1 MNPCVFVSHCGHG
14 SLTNREGERGTSIV
28 KHLWHTS
35 HSPTAH
41 CILCLTYDS
50 HKLHKEDVSGQSY
63 QRGTQKDSWLTQGL
77 TAICSQRSTWT
88 QICPDSKVHALATM
102 SHCFSWKKPKW
113 DMGQWANQVPFLSTY
128 AMPGPVLHI
137 LQTSSG
143 LILIRTFC
151 FTVKETTATHK
162 VQFAQDDTT
171 NNEQNPDSPPE
182 LLNSVTPSAL
192 HLRLIPQLLE
202 HLSLLPCV
210 MTCLRSW
217 MNE

>member
-1 MNPCVFVSHCGHG
+1 MA
-14 SLTNREGERGTSIV
+14 
-28 KHLWHTS
+28 
-35 HSPTAH
+35 SPTNVGLRKIHDLLKVSQQFVAKEALELRSARIPKYMLLPPCH
-41 CILCLTYDS
+41 TAS
-50 HKLHKEDVSGQSY
+50 HGRNQN
-63 QRGTQKDSWLTQGL
+63 GT
-77 TAICSQRSTWT
+77 
-88 QICPDSKVHALATM
+88 
-102 SHCFSWKKPKW
+102 W
-113 DMGQWANQVPFLSTY
+113 DNEVPFLSTY

-210 MTCLRSW
+210 MTCLRLSSIW
-217 MNE
+217 GWLNISRFRVDNRG